1 MRVFSRA
8 CYETRWTKKTSRSKV
23 LECFKKAASSMT
35 SIWLFACY
43 EIIRLNQ
50 RFCEVLFVNVLKEVR
65 NILTFLLARKSLF
78 KPSISRELYRRV
90 TCCPPTTL
98 ITIEISFKLM
108 SRLSEA
114 LSWVKGGRN
123 GHKAHLQPFTNSLLI
138 DLSLSIFEKK
148 NIMCRLSRFFFFI
161 FLAWRL
167 SWNPAAKYCLSYQTI
182 DT

>member
-1 MRVFSRA
+1 
-8 CYETRWTKKTSRSKV
+8 
-23 LECFKKAASSMT
+23 MT

-98 ITIEISFKLM
+98 ITIEISFKLI

-148 NIMCRLSRFFFFI
+148 NIMCRLSRFFFSRLEAFVKSCRQILPFI
-161 FLAWRL
+161 SNNWYIKRDKTIEISNKKFPFKSRQG
-167 SWNPAAKYCLSYQTI
+167 NCAKNIASRR
-182 DT
+182 

>member
-1 MRVFSRA
+1 
-8 CYETRWTKKTSRSKV
+8 
-23 LECFKKAASSMT
+23 MT

-148 NIMCRLSRFFFFI
+148 NIMCRLSRFFFSRLEAFVKSCRQILPFI
-161 FLAWRL
+161 SNNWYIKRDKTIEISNKKFPFKSRQG
-167 SWNPAAKYCLSYQTI
+167 NCAKNIASRR
-182 DT
+182 

>member
-1 MRVFSRA
+1 
-8 CYETRWTKKTSRSKV
+8 
-23 LECFKKAASSMT
+23 MT

-98 ITIEISFKLM
+98 ITIEISVKLM

-148 NIMCRLSRFFFFI
+148 NIMCRLSRFFFYFSRLEAFVKSCRQILPFI
-161 FLAWRL
+161 SNNWYIKRDKTIEISNKKFPFKSRQG
-167 SWNPAAKYCLSYQTI
+167 NYAKNIASRR
-182 DT
+182 

>member
-1 MRVFSRA
+1 
-8 CYETRWTKKTSRSKV
+8 
-23 LECFKKAASSMT
+23 MT

-98 ITIEISFKLM
+98 ITIEISVKLM

-148 NIMCRLSRFFFFI
+148 KHNVSFIKIFFYFSRLEAFVKSCRQILPFISNNWYIKRDKTIEISNKKFPFKSRQGNYAKNIASR
-161 FLAWRL
+161 R
-167 SWNPAAKYCLSYQTI
+167 
-182 DT
+182 

>member
-1 MRVFSRA
+1 
-8 CYETRWTKKTSRSKV
+8 
-23 LECFKKAASSMT
+23 MT

-148 NIMCRLSRFFFFI
+148 NIMCRLSRFFFFS
-161 FLAWRL
+161 RL
-167 SWNPAAKYCLSYQTI
+167 EAFVKSCRQILPFISNNWYIKRDKTIEISNKKFPFKSRQGNYAKNIASRR
-182 DT
+182 

>member
-1 MRVFSRA
+1 
-8 CYETRWTKKTSRSKV
+8 
-23 LECFKKAASSMT
+23 MT

-148 NIMCRLSRFFFFI
+148 NIMCRLSRFFFSRLEAFVKSCRQILPFI
-161 FLAWRL
+161 SNNWYIKRDKTIEISNKKFPFKSRQG
-167 SWNPAAKYCLSYQTI
+167 NYAKNIASRR
-182 DT
+182 

>member
-1 MRVFSRA
+1 MRIFSRA

-138 DLSLSIFEKK
+138 DLSLSIFEKNK
-148 NIMCRLSRFFFFI
+148 KHNLPFIKIFFI